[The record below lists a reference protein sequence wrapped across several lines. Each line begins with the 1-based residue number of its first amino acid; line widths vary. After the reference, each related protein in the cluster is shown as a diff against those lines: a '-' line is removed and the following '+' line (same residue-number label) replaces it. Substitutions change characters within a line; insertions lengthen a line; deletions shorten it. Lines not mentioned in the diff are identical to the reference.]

1 MELLEISV
9 MYVLRKDLLL
19 MKESQSTKPAYT
31 LDRKVNWAHSRIW
44 SMRAADAAGIP
55 VRVRLCPQCVVPLRK
70 EWKD

>member
-31 LDRKVNWAHSRIW
+31 LDRKVNWSIGVVANIPPCHGG
-44 SMRAADAAGIP
+44 AASSILAWTAIMF
-55 VRVRLCPQCVVPLRK
+55 R
-70 EWKD
+70 